1 MPEFIPPLHNKL
13 VLSAVKMLLP
23 MHLAQEKLVMRPS
36 ANCVNSIRRL
46 LGHSTVLMLNHSDR
60 NDPTAAFSLSTA
72 VGHPFY
78 FLSARELFDMD
89 GGARGLVMQR
99 CGAYS
104 VKRGQPE
111 DFESKEKT
119 ISLIVEGR
127 HPLVMFPEGDVT
139 GRDDEILP
147 LKVDGLRNILKAQ
160 SILAALEIPRTVH
173 LLPVAIY
180 YEAQDDS
187 ILDLQNCL
195 ARMERRLEMVAREY
209 ALQPRI
215 TRVLAEVISHLE
227 SYYSIHDMKDSSLQY
242 RLQNI
247 CRRASLAIAQYAQLI
262 DINPNEEEHDLLYS
276 VRSGLRGRASLDHT
290 YGCGFCDKL
299 NADRLQKGKS
309 CETELDLLQQ
319 LLIIASTLDERR
331 FSLDQAWRLI
341 DRLEQIVFGKTTAK
355 GHRIAWMEAAEPIEL
370 LGYNAEFE
378 AAPEKT
384 IGRIDQMVRK
394 SLSSNLQRLKR
405 IAEIVQSR

>member
-23 MHLAQEKLVMRPS
+23 MHLSQEKLIMRPS
-36 ANCVNSIRRL
+36 ANCVNAIRRL

-78 FLSARELFDMD
+78 YLSARELFDMD
-89 GGARGLVMQR
+89 GGVRGLVMQR

-160 SILAALEIPRTVH
+160 TILSALEIPRTVH

-195 ARMERRLEMVAREY
+195 ARMERKLELVAREY

-247 CRRASLAIAQYAQLI
+247 CRRAALAIAQYAQLI
-262 DINPNEEEHDLLYS
+262 DINPNEEDHVLLYS
-276 VRSGLRGRASLDHT
+276 VRSGLRGRAYLDHT

-319 LLIIASTLDERR
+319 LLIIASSLDERS
-331 FSLDQAWRLI
+331 FSVDQAWRLI
-341 DRLEQIVFGKTTAK
+341 DRLEQIVFGKATAK

-370 LGYNAEFE
+370 LGYSSEFD
-378 AAPEKT
+378 KT

-394 SLSSNLQRLKR
+394 SLSGNLQRLKR